1 MGGRPSDFC
10 IMSQICNLQ
19 TPNLGV
25 LVRMSECYTGASTES
40 LLGANY
46 LVCPS
51 AIELGYQQLKKM

>member
-1 MGGRPSDFC
+1 
-10 IMSQICNLQ
+10 MSQICNLQ